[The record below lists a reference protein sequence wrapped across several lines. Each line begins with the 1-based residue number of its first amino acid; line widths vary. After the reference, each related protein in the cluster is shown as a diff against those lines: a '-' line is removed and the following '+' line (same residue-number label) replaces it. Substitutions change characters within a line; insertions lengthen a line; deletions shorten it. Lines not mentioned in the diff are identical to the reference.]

1 MRPSSKY
8 NSKRIADGKTGTVA
22 LVTLVL
28 LFLVTLGVI
37 YFAINLSPVGWR
49 RDTTENLPL
58 KAETLATY
66 LEDPASCAP
75 DLDKIYDKISLISKN
90 GPVYDINL
98 SNQEGKGLSLHDID
112 LRVFIPSTPEIAR
125 GDNLLTHVTLLQREL
140 NRIDTTFDNTGYD
153 AYRINI
159 SNNCLRCGLWEAY
172 VTRRDGE
179 DKGKI
184 FHGWFEFPI
193 PLYRKLFQEVNGF
206 EISSY
211 ETALEHYQRLDGK
224 RLALNHLREIK
235 ETHSLSPAELQLHPD
250 ESITHFAEQRAKAKL
265 IATSGLHKYKDIY
278 DRKKQPV
285 KLMQFDEP
293 GIYKRKKLMKFDY
306 SFFSTPDLIELR
318 KVENKRLGKTF
329 NELEIRLPY
338 GKRNAPI
345 KNWPFVISRE
355 GLRVILGGW
364 TLDDI
369 PLATEQPVPASE
381 FAHFTFGIGTP
392 EIYSSY
398 ESRLADL
405 NREKTAYLLLVDEN
419 DRYVDNHSLGLDQ
432 IYLSRLADGT
442 FVMYLVSY
450 ERIMLIAHWNF
461 KPPRQMLVTENP
473 LDPSSHPDIGSGPD
487 KKHDHGDD
495 NGDTTGNQHD

>member
-1 MRPSSKY
+1 
-8 NSKRIADGKTGTVA
+8 
-22 LVTLVL
+22 
-28 LFLVTLGVI
+28 
-37 YFAINLSPVGWR
+37 
-49 RDTTENLPL
+49 
-58 KAETLATY
+58 
-66 LEDPASCAP
+66 
-75 DLDKIYDKISLISKN
+75 
-90 GPVYDINL
+90 
-98 SNQEGKGLSLHDID
+98 
-112 LRVFIPSTPEIAR
+112 
-125 GDNLLTHVTLLQREL
+125 
-140 NRIDTTFDNTGYD
+140 
-153 AYRINI
+153 
-159 SNNCLRCGLWEAY
+159 
-172 VTRRDGE
+172 
-179 DKGKI
+179 
-184 FHGWFEFPI
+184 
-193 PLYRKLFQEVNGF
+193 
-206 EISSY
+206 
-211 ETALEHYQRLDGK
+211 
-224 RLALNHLREIK
+224 
-235 ETHSLSPAELQLHPD
+235 
-250 ESITHFAEQRAKAKL
+250 
-265 IATSGLHKYKDIY
+265 
-278 DRKKQPV
+278 
-285 KLMQFDEP
+285 
-293 GIYKRKKLMKFDY
+293 
-306 SFFSTPDLIELR
+306 
-318 KVENKRLGKTF
+318 
-329 NELEIRLPY
+329 
-338 GKRNAPI
+338 RNAPI

-442 FVMYLVSY
+442 FLMYLVSY